1 MSDTREPNSLAG
13 VLAAAHTVVD
23 ELQGVDLTRDTD
35 DSVLEGLRE
44 LERLVR
50 RLDSVGYGLIN
61 DAQRRG
67 LPDAHGCRSM
77 GRFLRHL
84 LRLDARDAGPRAA
97 AAEAVGPRVGL
108 SGEPWNRCS
117 ST

>member
-1 MSDTREPNSLAG
+1 MSDTRELNSLAG

-77 GRFLRHL
+77 GRFRVTCFAWTHAMQG
-84 LRLDARDAGPRAA
+84 RGRRPPKRSARASD
-97 AAEAVGPRVGL
+97 
-108 SGEPWNRCS
+108 
-117 ST
+117 